1 MAPSNESRGGSLKR
15 PAKPRAEKSVPPP
28 APEASVARPSILPST
43 PAVFVG
49 RDREL
54 ARLEARLCAPSGRVS
69 VGVIDGVPGVGKSAL
84 AFAFAESH
92 KRKRPE
98 APHVLYAPVRSLSV
112 EAFVDELRRL
122 ASARPLRES
131 LEISERIRDLAAR
144 LDEAKCVLVVD
155 DLHELPA
162 ADRDRWVGLLAAH
175 VRVSTVIATSRERC
189 KPHGGG
195 DYVEAHLAGLDDA
208 AQAELWAR
216 LDDLY
221 GPAQGLDAARARAAG
236 NPFLLRRAH
245 AGDLGVADDPARAAI
260 ADLGEDAL
268 HVARLLAHHSERI
281 SFSSLSQVLPKE
293 RARAAADILS
303 RRLIVDVDGAATLGL
318 HDLFREALIE
328 GTPPDQARS
337 IHATLATLA
346 TSALSDPAPDPA
358 RLSRWAR
365 AAVRHLVAAD
375 RWDEACKLL
384 VDRGAE
390 MVKVGATRD
399 LLSLLETIPE
409 PKRTAAAQLTRARCL
424 VRMVRVPEALA
435 ELRRLSVDPAAPRAE
450 THFSLAS
457 TTFMAGNVEE
467 ALEGYRAL
475 LADPTIP
482 RETRDGVTMA
492 FAWSTST
499 AGLAQEG
506 RALLETA
513 QRAAATADEAA
524 LFAFYRAVSHWSD
537 ESDAS
542 CERALADAGALDPR
556 AAPPF
561 AVGNLVPPMLAVML
575 ARLGRHEEA
584 KAYRALAEQQ
594 EATTGED
601 LQGKLQSLRL
611 AATFDLEM
619 GHPAKATP
627 QFVEVARAYERGG
640 NIVSALVCRQWLGR
654 SLLAEGKSEE
664 AVVVLDDAASRAQA
678 LGLVG
683 IASNVARLRMRATS
697 GGVVLDARTNELRL
711 PDKTISLRARPT
723 LSRILYALARAP
735 EKTHSKEALAQ
746 LLWGDRYHPLR
757 HDNAFWVNV
766 RRLRKLLEGTGVS
779 IEHAEEGYRIVVP
792 KGFVLLQ

>member
-1 MAPSNESRGGSLKR
+1 MARSNESRGGSLKR
-15 PAKPRAEKSVPPP
+15 PAKPRADKSVPPP
-28 APEASVARPSILPST
+28 DAPAARPSLLPST

-49 RDREL
+49 REREL
-54 ARLEARLCAPSGRVS
+54 ARLEARLCAPAGRVS

-84 AFAFAESH
+84 AFAFAALHAE
-92 KRKRPE
+92 RRPE
-98 APHVLYAPVRSLSV
+98 APHVLYASVRSLPV

-122 ASARPLRES
+122 ASPRPLQES
-131 LEISERIRDLAAR
+131 LDVSERIRDLAAR
-144 LDEAKCVLVVD
+144 LDEARGVLVVD

-175 VRVSTVIATSRERC
+175 VRVSTVVATSRERC

-195 DYVEAHLAGLDDA
+195 DYVEAHLGGLDEA

-221 GPAQGLDAARARAAG
+221 GPAQGLEAARARAAG

-245 AGDLGVADDPARAAI
+245 AGDLGVADDPARTAI

-268 HVARLLAHHSERI
+268 RIARLLAHHSERI
-281 SFSSLSQVLPKE
+281 AFSSLVQVIPKE
-293 RARAAADILS
+293 RARAAADLLS
-303 RRLIVDVDGAATLGL
+303 RRLIIDVDGAATLGL
-318 HDLFREALIE
+318 HDLFREPLVE
-328 GTPPDQARS
+328 GTSPEASRAL
-337 IHATLATLA
+337 HGMLATIALA
-346 TSALSDPAPDPA
+346 APAPEA
-358 RLSRWAR
+358 TRLSRWAR
-365 AAVRHLVAAD
+365 GAVRHLVAAD
-375 RWDEACKLL
+375 RHEEACALL
-384 VDRGAE
+384 VDRAAE

-399 LLSLLETIPE
+399 LLQLLESIPE
-409 PKRTAAAQLTRARCL
+409 PKRTSPAQLTRARCL

-475 LADPTIP
+475 LADPSLP
-482 RETRDGVTMA
+482 RPLRDSVVMA

-506 RALLETA
+506 RALLEAA
-513 QRAAATADEAA
+513 QRTAASADDAA

-537 ESDAS
+537 ESDEA
-542 CERALADAGALDPR
+542 CERALSDAGALDPH

-575 ARLGRHEEA
+575 ARLGRHQEA
-584 KAYRALAEQQ
+584 KAYRALAIDQ
-594 EATTGED
+594 EAATGED

-619 GHPAKATP
+619 GDPAGATP
-627 QFVEVARAYERGG
+627 RLVEVARAYERGG

-664 AVVVLDDAASRAQA
+664 AVVVLDDVANRAQA

-697 GGVVLDARTNELRL
+697 GGVVLDARTHELRL
-711 PDKTISLRARPT
+711 ADKTISLRARPT
-723 LSRILYALARAP
+723 LSRILYALAKEP
-735 EKTHSKEALAQ
+735 QKTHSKEALAQ

-779 IEHAEEGYRIVVP
+779 IEHIEEGYRIVVP